1 MKSFSIASKATNTKP
16 QKFPFFC
23 GIDISVI
30 KILWYRNYGKNVG
43 MVMGVYVYVYLPY
56 TSLSLSIIC
65 NVAEI
70 SEISV
75 DKVRRDK
82 SRIHKSVKDNKYCR
96 VG

>member
-1 MKSFSIASKATNTKP
+1 MENIL
-16 QKFPFFC
+16 KFF
-23 GIDISVI
+23 D
-30 KILWYRNYGKNVG
+30 

-75 DKVRRDK
+75 DKVSRDK
-82 SRIHKSVKDNKYCR
+82 SRIHKSVKDNK
-96 VG
+96 